1 MPFLAFDWSGWV
13 VPASLRLVAPLGS
26 SGSTTYSGRSF
37 LYVSLNQL
45 TSLRQTTLTMLD
57 LEPWIVLI
65 GHSGNWKL
73 DQRCPWWHNSVTN
86 SDICACVCVKV
97 ATQHDSCNN
106 NQRKLGSK
114 PAVILQ
120 SWLSFFDCS
129 AAFSFHLVCLKSHQL
144 HLCKLIPALQKWDG
158 ASISLLMLQHAFQV
172 TGQIPEVHEIHQRW
186 TPVWP
191 IAEEHSLISWT
202 LMPYT
207 IQHRWKLCLRLD
219 GDFIIKDAISP
230 NGNRHQ
236 FVGDF
241 GEIFQRWVSHWQD
254 VIGECRWERACF
266 LPQTTHYC
274 QTVFQYQLHVYY
286 ISWG

>member
-73 DQRCPWWHNSVTN
+73 DQRCLWWHNSVTN

-129 AAFSFHLVCLKSHQL
+129 AAFVPLSV
-144 HLCKLIPALQKWDG
+144 
-158 ASISLLMLQHAFQV
+158 
-172 TGQIPEVHEIHQRW
+172 PEVSSTSSMQTNSCTSKVRW
-186 TPVWP
+186 GEHFIANVAARFSGDWP
-191 IAEEHSLISWT
+191 DSWSSWNSSEVDTCMTHCWRAQFDQLDSHAVHNPTSMKT
-202 LMPYT
+202 LSST
-207 IQHRWKLCLRLD
+207 W
-219 GDFIIKDAISP
+219 
-230 NGNRHQ
+230 
-236 FVGDF
+236 
-241 GEIFQRWVSHWQD
+241 WW
-254 VIGECRWERACF
+254 
-266 LPQTTHYC
+266 
-274 QTVFQYQLHVYY
+274 LHH
-286 ISWG
+286 